1 MKRWNQWKIDT
12 IFQFRCVKLHLFWA
26 HVFVFL
32 SVHRLRFAF
41 INLEYCLD
49 EYEWNGLNFNLSPI
63 QHQSVSQYFVFFF
76 IWQIFGIQ
84 HSTKQNADLHWARWA
99 YARFFE
105 EILFGE
111 YRICKCLLNVY
122 YFEIFNVKW
131 FNLENDDWCILCM
144 HIWLNVEILEKKS
157 IHNLLYIYLFHFWI
171 KQRKQKTMIG
181 NSKVGYGSTLLGT
194 PYSIIYIHK
203 QSKMNVA
210 NKKKGCE

>member
-1 MKRWNQWKIDT
+1 MWRDEINEKLDT

-157 IHNLLYIYLFHFWI
+157 IHNLLYISFSFLNKAKKTKNNDWQQQSWI
-171 KQRKQKTMIG
+171 WFNAFGDTIL
-181 NSKVGYGSTLLGT
+181 Y
-194 PYSIIYIHK
+194 YIYT
-203 QSKMNVA
+203 QT
-210 NKKKGCE
+210 E